1 MMKLQTT
8 ASGPSVA
15 KRIEGLAQCLSL
27 PKKMMESGYGFR
39 SLKKFSRR
47 HHWFPAKWRLKNE
60 RRNSILM
67 TCHYPDLGSAFD
79 WLKQIFRGP
88 LEGKPPWSRREM

>member
-39 SLKKFSRR
+39 GLRKLPTFGDATTG
-47 HHWFPAKWRLKNE
+47 FPPN
-60 RRNSILM
+60 
-67 TCHYPDLGSAFD
+67 DV
-79 WLKQIFRGP
+79 
-88 LEGKPPWSRREM
+88 

>member
-1 MMKLQTT
+1 MMELQTT

-39 SLKKFSRR
+39 SLNKFSRR
-47 HHWFPAKWRLKNE
+47 HHWFPAK
-60 RRNSILM
+60 
-67 TCHYPDLGSAFD
+67 
-79 WLKQIFRGP
+79 
-88 LEGKPPWSRREM
+88 

>member
-39 SLKKFSRR
+39 GLRKLPTF
-47 HHWFPAKWRLKNE
+47 ATL
-60 RRNSILM
+60 
-67 TCHYPDLGSAFD
+67 
-79 WLKQIFRGP
+79 P
-88 LEGKPPWSRREM
+88 LVSPQNDD